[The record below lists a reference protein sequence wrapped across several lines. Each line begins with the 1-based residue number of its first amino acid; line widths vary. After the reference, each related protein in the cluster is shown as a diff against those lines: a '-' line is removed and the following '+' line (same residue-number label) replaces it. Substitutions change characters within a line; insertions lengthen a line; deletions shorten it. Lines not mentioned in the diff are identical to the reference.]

1 MATTSASFTRPKTA
15 REEAAAL
22 ERSKRE
28 AEMAE
33 MRRLR
38 QAMNEKEEEEEDLTP
53 AEAARKKREEEMA
66 ELRRLKAD
74 SNNEMRKKL
83 QEKGGSLITD
93 MDAWRAEQLGAKD
106 KDRKNKLDAQSGLHT
121 YQGSYTRNKT
131 NAELGALED
140 RKNKAEAE
148 SNLHGHKGIVD
159 RAKTNAE
166 LDKAALTQAQKE
178 QMARMGQ
185 LSLGGKD
192 QGVNGVPS
200 NETSAVEGD
209 DNAPKESVKQAAEKL
224 AKMEKE
230 QAENRRLSSSGT
242 TTKKVVETSKNPP
255 PEAAPQPPKQTP
267 KVQYDISD
275 TNAPAEEA
283 PRITLKPP
291 TYSRV
296 DIKFS
301 FGLIVRSSAA
311 DGFNGENLRDNET
324 LKKCMEG
331 TSKILKEQMP
341 SPPDVA
347 KLMEKNT
354 TETSLKV
361 KFPQSYYEPTFE
373 PTVISIEE
381 DKKNEDSSKVTA
393 RGNKRTLV
401 KASFPVFMR
410 DEDGVSEEDKK
421 RSARMLKETKTTV
434 FKALRSAVSG
444 GSFLR

>member
-1 MATTSASFTRPKTA
+1 V
-15 REEAAAL
+15 
-22 ERSKRE
+22 
-28 AEMAE
+28 
-33 MRRLR
+33 
-38 QAMNEKEEEEEDLTP
+38 EEEEDLTP

-66 ELRRLKAD
+66 ELRRLKAN

-148 SNLHGHKGIVD
+148 SNLHGHKGIVN

-166 LDKAALTQAQKE
+166 LDKAALTQAQKD

-185 LSLGGKD
+185 LSLDGGND

-200 NETSAVEGD
+200 NDASAVVGD

-230 QAENRRLSSSGT
+230 QAENRRLSSGT
-242 TTKKVVETSKNPP
+242 TTKKDVETSPPP
-255 PEAAPQPPKQTP
+255 PEAAPEPPKQTP

-283 PRITLKPP
+283 PRLTLKPP

-311 DGFNGENLRDNET
+311 DGFNGENLRNNET

-347 KLMEKNT
+347 KLLMEKNT

-393 RGNKRTLV
+393 KGNKRTLV

-410 DEDGVSEEDKK
+410 DEDGVSEDDKK